1 MNRVGWAVAGVSAS
15 TSCPP
20 PSKERDGLVPDFS
33 LSPFRVLR
41 LLTWRPPASRFGD
54 WQLKYRSC
62 TTRELE
68 NSTIRGSSPLR
79 PDSVLLTHAVSRIP
93 VPTTAGGPFVFQE
106 KQHPEEK
113 KEGKAGA
120 AMAGDSEP
128 FPLLTTAA
136 DRQLHSAAHDPNGPR
151 RRRKSSIL
159 GSELRVGDTG
169 APSLATGIAHH
180 NGAAKVCLGPGDVC
194 ETMTMR

>member
-1 MNRVGWAVAGVSAS
+1 M
-15 TSCPP
+15 
-20 PSKERDGLVPDFS
+20 
-33 LSPFRVLR
+33 
-41 LLTWRPPASRFGD
+41 
-54 WQLKYRSC
+54 
-62 TTRELE
+62 
-68 NSTIRGSSPLR
+68 R

-93 VPTTAGGPFVFQE
+93 VLTRPGNPFVIQE
-106 KQHPEEK
+106 KQDLEK
-113 KEGKAGA
+113 KEKAEA

-136 DRQLHSAAHDPNGPR
+136 DRQLHSAANDPNGPR